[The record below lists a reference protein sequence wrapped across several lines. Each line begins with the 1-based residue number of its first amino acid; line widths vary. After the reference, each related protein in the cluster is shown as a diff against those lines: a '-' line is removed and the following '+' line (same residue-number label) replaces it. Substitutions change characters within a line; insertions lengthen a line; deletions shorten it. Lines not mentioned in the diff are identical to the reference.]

1 METST
6 EPQVQ
11 VRTIRLGLR
20 IQMKINRIRRGFT
33 LIEISIALAVAASA
47 IVFTFSLIS
56 KGLSLQRQAVTLTN
70 AVFLAKIK
78 MAQIDASPKLETT
91 SAKGEIPG
99 YEGYRYETEIK
110 EEELDLLKLSEQ
122 GGEKKKKKANPDDL
136 LGTNANSKMD
146 DLLKKRGKTTG
157 SKTGGIIKVFRIKVS
172 IFFPSGYGEKVYTA
186 ETLKSSTF

>member
-1 METST
+1 M
-6 EPQVQ
+6 
-11 VRTIRLGLR
+11 
-20 IQMKINRIRRGFT
+20 MKINNIRRGFT
-33 LIEISIALAVAASA
+33 LIEISIALAIAASA

-91 SAKGEIPG
+91 SSKGEIPG
-99 YEGYRYETEIK
+99 YEGYRFETEIK

-122 GGEKKKKKANPDDL
+122 GGEKKKKANPDDL

-157 SKTGGIIKVFRIKVS
+157 SKTGGIIKVFRIRVS

>member
-1 METST
+1 
-6 EPQVQ
+6 
-11 VRTIRLGLR
+11 
-20 IQMKINRIRRGFT
+20 MKINNIRRGFT
-33 LIEISIALAVAASA
+33 LIEISIALAIAASA

-91 SAKGEIPG
+91 SSKGEIPG
-99 YEGYRYETEIK
+99 YEGYRFETEIK

-122 GGEKKKKKANPDDL
+122 GGEKKKKANPDDL

-157 SKTGGIIKVFRIKVS
+157 SKTGGIIKVFRIRVS

>member
-1 METST
+1 MKTNK
-6 EPQVQ
+6 
-11 VRTIRLGLR
+11 LR
-20 IQMKINRIRRGFT
+20 QGFT
-33 LIEISIALAVAASA
+33 LIEISIALAIAASA

-56 KGLSLQRQAVTLTN
+56 KGLSLQRQSVTLTN

-91 SAKGEIPG
+91 SSKGDIPG

-122 GGEKKKKKANPDDL
+122 GGNKKKTASPDDL
-136 LGTNANSKMD
+136 LGSSANSRMD

-157 SKTGGIIKVFRIKVS
+157 SKTGGLIKVFRITVK
-172 IFFPSGYGEKVYTA
+172 IFYPVGYGENVYTA